1 MWIIVPQNEA
11 LLILAQ
17 GEMGC
22 GLKSDTILFPTPH
35 RAPSK
40 KNVQMRGHPRITK
53 NMESIGKMEGKDQNI
68 QMENGQTILKKRT
81 LTPNLQQSA

>member
-68 QMENGQTILKKRT
+68 QMENK
-81 LTPNLQQSA
+81 